1 MAGLNLGAVRSA
13 ALRRAPI
20 DDRIVIRGDR
30 CERGGRLSAVLAT
43 TDLDIDA
50 LDPARKAAAAAAFAR
65 MCHTLER
72 PMQLLIRVRR
82 LTESD
87 VPASEG
93 QHARLDEAMRRY
105 WAEQIRDGE
114 RHTRQVFVI
123 LSAPTPAALES
134 VCAQA
139 CDRLGALGVR
149 AHRLAGD
156 ALIAAITDGF
166 DINDATTWSEHREHA
181 AVGDHVVCG
190 HALQRLPGH
199 PVSPGWLAPLLGVQA
214 EADIAIHLE
223 PAPLGDALGRL
234 NRRLRDFSAHRML
247 EVERGALGDVHVDI
261 GLDAATALRE
271 RLARNLGR
279 PLHLAVIATAR
290 AHSIDELQARSDA
303 LRLGFASALIGVEVT
318 HFRHLAAH
326 VSTLALGINA
336 LRSSKLVDSTAAAT
350 CIPWIEAGCSDP
362 EGYRLGAATR
372 SGLPVRVAPFDTS
385 RHPNPNIAVFAASGH
400 GKSFAIGTLVL
411 EAAVAGVNSVIIDP
425 EGEYRGLV
433 TALGGRY
440 LELAP
445 GTDAAVNVF
454 EGATD
459 DPEETVAAVVD
470 LVTVLCG
477 DGLGDV
483 ERAVVDAA
491 ARDALERALSEH
503 RAPLLEDCLPMLDV
517 EARPVAIVVRRF
529 CTGGLGAL
537 FDRPTSLEVDSGVC
551 AISLRDMPPE
561 HVAAATLI
569 VARWLW
575 ELVRRDRRRRH
586 IVFDEVGALCVHRP
600 LRDLLVQLARRCRKY
615 SASLVVATQNAQDLL
630 GTDEGSVIATNCAVV
645 LLGGHRA
652 AETARMEGAFGLT
665 EAQRRFLE
673 TASRGEFLLLAGDR
687 RVAMRI
693 EVPEL
698 HRSILTDETGSAYPL
713 DASPLDSQDMGA
725 PGRLSPKIWDH

>member
-1 MAGLNLGAVRSA
+1 VAGLSIAAIRGAATRS
-13 ALRRAPI
+13 API
-20 DDRIVIRGDR
+20 DERVVIRGDR
-30 CERGGRLSAVLAT
+30 CERGGLVSAVLAT

-82 LTESD
+82 LTDPDMS
-87 VPASEG
+87 PATG
-93 QHARLDEAMRRY
+93 AHASLDNAMRRY
-105 WAEQIRDGE
+105 WADQIRDGE
-114 RHTRQVFVI
+114 RHTRRVYVI
-123 LSAPTPAALES
+123 LAAQAPAALDS

-139 CDRLGALGVR
+139 CDRLGALGVG
-149 AHRLAGD
+149 AHRIDGD
-156 ALIAAITDGF
+156 ALIAVVTDGF
-166 DINDATTWSEHREHA
+166 DCNAATTWAEYREHVA
-181 AVGDHVVCG
+181 YGDKVLRG
-190 HALQRLPGH
+190 HMLQRLPGH

-223 PAPLGDALGRL
+223 PAPLSDALGRL

-247 EVERGALGDVHVDI
+247 EMERGALGDVHVDI
-261 GLDAATALRE
+261 GLDAAAALRE

-279 PLHLAVIATAR
+279 PLHLSVIATAR
-290 AHSIDELQARSDA
+290 GGSIDELQARSDA

-326 VSTLALGINA
+326 VSTRPLGIDA
-336 LRSSKLVDSTAAAT
+336 LRAGKLVDSTAAAT

-362 EGYRLGAATR
+362 DGYRLGAATR
-372 SGLPVRVAPFDTS
+372 SGLPVRVAPFDTT

-433 TALGGRY
+433 TSLRGRY

-454 EGATD
+454 EGAAG

-491 ARDALERALSEH
+491 ARDALQRALSE
-503 RAPLLEDCLPMLDV
+503 RRTPLLADCLPMLDA
-517 EARPVAIVVRRF
+517 EARAVAMVVRRF

-537 FDRPTSLEVDSGVC
+537 FNRATSLKVDSGVC

-575 ELVRRDRRRRH
+575 ELVRKDRRRRH

-652 AETARMEGAFGLT
+652 AETARMERAFGLT
-665 EAQRRFLE
+665 DAQRSFLE

-693 EVPEL
+693 EVPEV
-698 HRSILTDETGSAYPL
+698 HRAILTEETRPSYPL
-713 DASPLDSQDMGA
+713 DDRPLDSQDMGA
-725 PGRLSPKIWDH
+725 PGRPSPKIWDH

>member
-1 MAGLNLGAVRSA
+1 MAGLSIAAIRGAATRS
-13 ALRRAPI
+13 API
-20 DDRIVIRGDR
+20 DERVVIRGDR
-30 CERGGRLSAVLAT
+30 CERGGLVSAVLAT

-82 LTESD
+82 LTDPDMS
-87 VPASEG
+87 PATG
-93 QHARLDEAMRRY
+93 AHASLDNAMRRY
-105 WAEQIRDGE
+105 WADQIRDGE
-114 RHTRQVFVI
+114 RHTRRVYVI
-123 LSAPTPAALES
+123 LAAQAPAALDS

-139 CDRLGALGVR
+139 CDRLGALGVG
-149 AHRLAGD
+149 AHRIDGD
-156 ALIAAITDGF
+156 ALIAVVTDGF
-166 DINDATTWSEHREHA
+166 DCNAATTWAEYREHVA
-181 AVGDHVVCG
+181 YGDKVLRG
-190 HALQRLPGH
+190 HMLQRLPGH

-223 PAPLGDALGRL
+223 PAPLSDALGRL

-247 EVERGALGDVHVDI
+247 EMERGALGDVHVDI
-261 GLDAATALRE
+261 GLDAAAALRE

-279 PLHLAVIATAR
+279 PLHLSVIATAR
-290 AHSIDELQARSDA
+290 GGSIDELQARSDA

-326 VSTLALGINA
+326 VSTRPLGIDA
-336 LRSSKLVDSTAAAT
+336 LRAGKLVDSTAAAT

-362 EGYRLGAATR
+362 DGYRLGAATR
-372 SGLPVRVAPFDTS
+372 SGLPVRVAPFDTT

-433 TALGGRY
+433 TSLRGRY

-454 EGATD
+454 EGAAG

-491 ARDALERALSEH
+491 ARDALQRALSE
-503 RAPLLEDCLPMLDV
+503 RRTPLLADCLPMLDA
-517 EARPVAIVVRRF
+517 EARAVAMVVRRF

-537 FDRPTSLEVDSGVC
+537 FNRATSLKVDSGVC

-575 ELVRRDRRRRH
+575 ELVRKDRRRRH

-652 AETARMEGAFGLT
+652 AETARMERAFGLT
-665 EAQRRFLE
+665 DAQRSFLE

-693 EVPEL
+693 EVPEV
-698 HRSILTDETGSAYPL
+698 HRAILTEETRPSYPL
-713 DASPLDSQDMGA
+713 DDRPLDSQDMGA
-725 PGRLSPKIWDH
+725 PGRPSPKIWDH

>member
-1 MAGLNLGAVRSA
+1 MARLSIGAIPSA
-13 ALRRAPI
+13 GRPRAPFAEPV
-20 DDRIVIRGDR
+20 VIREDR
-30 CERGGRLSAVLAT
+30 CERGDLFSAVLAT
-43 TDLDIDA
+43 SDLDIDS

-65 MCHTLER
+65 ICHTLER

-82 LTESD
+82 LADPESAP
-87 VPASEG
+87 VAGP
-93 QHARLDEAMRRY
+93 HARLDDAMQRY
-105 WAEQIRDGE
+105 WADRVRDGE
-114 RHTRQVFVI
+114 RHTRKVFVV
-123 LSAPTPAALES
+123 LCAHTPAALDS
-134 VCAQA
+134 ACTQA
-139 CDRLGALGVR
+139 CDRLTALGVS
-149 AHRLAGD
+149 AHRLNGV
-156 ALIAAITDGF
+156 ALTEVMTDGF
-166 DINDATTWSEHREHA
+166 DGSAAIRWSEYREHA
-181 AVGDHVVCG
+181 VYGDNVVRG

-199 PVSPGWLAPLLGVQA
+199 PVGPGWLAPLLSVQA

-234 NRRLRDFSAHRML
+234 NRRLRDFSAHRMI

-261 GLDAATALRE
+261 GLDSATALRE
-271 RLARNLGR
+271 RLARNIGR
-279 PLHLAVIATAR
+279 PLHLSVIATAR
-290 AHSIDELQARSDA
+290 GASIDEVRMRSDA
-303 LRLGFASALIGVEVT
+303 LRVGFASALIGMEVT
-318 HFRHLAAH
+318 HFRHMAAL
-326 VSTLALGINA
+326 VSTLPLAVNA
-336 LRSSKLVDSTAAAT
+336 LRGGKLVDSTAAAT
-350 CIPWIEAGCSDP
+350 CIPWIEAGCSDLD
-362 EGYRLGAATR
+362 GYRLGATTR
-372 SGLPVRVAPFDTS
+372 SGLPVRVAPFDTA
-385 RHPNPNIAVFAASGH
+385 RHSNPNIAVFAASGH
-400 GKSFAIGTLVL
+400 GKSFAIGTLML
-411 EAAVAGVNSVIIDP
+411 EAAVASVNSVIIDP

-433 TALGGRY
+433 AALGGRY

-454 EGATD
+454 EGAAD

-477 DGLGDV
+477 DRLGDV

-491 ARDALERALSEH
+491 ARAAMERALVEH
-503 RAPLLEDCLPMLDV
+503 RTPLLEDCLAMLDV
-517 EARPVAIVVRRF
+517 EARPVAMVVRRF

-537 FDRPTSLEVDSGVC
+537 FNRPTSLAVDSGVC

-575 ELVRRDRRRRH
+575 ELIRRDRRRRH

-615 SASLVVATQNAQDLL
+615 GASLVVATQNAQDLL

-652 AETARMEGAFGLT
+652 AETARMEQAFGLT
-665 EAQRRFLE
+665 EAQRGFLE
-673 TASRGEFLLLAGDR
+673 TASRGEFLLIAGDR

-698 HRSILTDETGSAYPL
+698 HRSVLTGETGA
-713 DASPLDSQDMGA
+713 
-725 PGRLSPKIWDH
+725 

>member
-1 MAGLNLGAVRSA
+1 M
-13 ALRRAPI
+13 RA
-20 DDRIVIRGDR
+20 
-30 CERGGRLSAVLAT
+30 
-43 TDLDIDA
+43 
-50 LDPARKAAAAAAFAR
+50 
-65 MCHTLER
+65 
-72 PMQLLIRVRR
+72 
-82 LTESD
+82 
-87 VPASEG
+87 
-93 QHARLDEAMRRY
+93 Y
-105 WAEQIRDGE
+105 WADQIRDGA

-123 LSAPTPAALES
+123 VSAETPATLDSA
-134 VCAQA
+134 CAQT
-139 CDRLGALGVR
+139 CDRLAGLGVR
-149 AHRLAGD
+149 ARRLDGTTLVS
-156 ALIAAITDGF
+156 ALTEDFGGSTAIRWC
-166 DINDATTWSEHREHA
+166 AYREHA
-181 AVGDHVVCG
+181 VCGDHVIRG

-199 PVSPGWLAPLLGVQA
+199 PVGPGWLAPLLGVQA

-223 PAPLGDALGRL
+223 PALLGDALGRL

-247 EVERGALGDVHVDI
+247 EDERGALGDVHVDI
-261 GLDAATALRE
+261 GLDSATALRE

-279 PLHLAVIATAR
+279 PLHLSVVATAR
-290 AHSIDELQARSDA
+290 GASIDEMQASSDA
-303 LRLGFASALIGVEVT
+303 LALGFASALIGVEVT
-318 HFRHLAAH
+318 YFRHRAAY
-326 VSTLALGINA
+326 VSTQPLAVNA
-336 LRSSKLVDSTAAAT
+336 LRAGKLVDSTAAAT
-350 CIPWIEAGCSDP
+350 CIPWVEAGCSDP
-362 EGYRLGAATR
+362 DGYRLGAATR
-372 SGLPVRVAPFDTS
+372 SGLPVRVAPFDTT
-385 RHPNPNIAVFAASGH
+385 RHSNPNIAVFAASGH

-425 EGEYRGLV
+425 EGEYRSLV
-433 TALGGRY
+433 SALGGRY

-454 EGATD
+454 EGAAD

-483 ERAVVDAA
+483 ERAIVDAA
-491 ARDALERALSEH
+491 ARAAIDRALTEH
-503 RAPLLEDCLPMLDV
+503 RTPLLEDCLATLDS
-517 EARPVAIVVRRF
+517 EARPVAMVVRRF

-537 FDRPTSLEVDSGVC
+537 FNRPTSLAIDSGVC

-652 AETARMEGAFGLT
+652 AETARMERAFGLT
-665 EAQRRFLE
+665 EAQRNLLE

-693 EVPEL
+693 QVPKL
-698 HRSILTDETGSAYPL
+698 YRSILTDETGRPYPL
-713 DASPLDSQDMGA
+713 DASPLDAQDMGA
-725 PGRLSPKIWDH
+725 PGRPSPKIWDH

>member
-1 MAGLNLGAVRSA
+1 VAGLNLGAVRSA

-82 LTESD
+82 LTDPD
-87 VPASEG
+87 VPPAEG
-93 QHARLDEAMRRY
+93 QHASLDEAMRRY

-123 LSAPTPAALES
+123 LSAQTPAALDS
-134 VCAQA
+134 ACAQA

-156 ALIAAITDGF
+156 ALIAAITDGV
-166 DINDATTWSEHREHA
+166 DDNDATTWSEHREHA
-181 AVGDHVVCG
+181 AVGDHVLCG

-261 GLDAATALRE
+261 GVDAATALRE

-290 AHSIDELQARSDA
+290 ANSIDELQARSDA

-326 VSTLALGINA
+326 VSTLPLGINA

-362 EGYRLGAATR
+362 DGYRLGAATR

-491 ARDALERALSEH
+491 ARDALQRALSEH
-503 RAPLLEDCLPMLDV
+503 RTPLLEDCLPMLDV
-517 EARPVAIVVRRF
+517 EARPVAMVVRRF

-652 AETARMEGAFGLT
+652 AETARMERAFGLT
-665 EAQRRFLE
+665 EAQRSFLE

-698 HRSILTDETGSAYPL
+698 HRSLLTDGTGTAYPL
-713 DASPLDSQDMGA
+713 DASALDSQDMGA

>member
-1 MAGLNLGAVRSA
+1 VAGLNLGAVRSA

-149 AHRLAGD
+149 AHRLASD

-290 AHSIDELQARSDA
+290 AHSIDELHARSDA

-362 EGYRLGAATR
+362 DGYRLGAATR

>member
-1 MAGLNLGAVRSA
+1 MARLSIGAIPSA
-13 ALRRAPI
+13 GRPRAPFAEPV
-20 DDRIVIRGDR
+20 VIREDR
-30 CERGGRLSAVLAT
+30 CERGDLFSAVLAT
-43 TDLDIDA
+43 SDLDIDS

-65 MCHTLER
+65 ICHTLER

-82 LTESD
+82 LADPESAP
-87 VPASEG
+87 VAGP
-93 QHARLDEAMRRY
+93 HARLDDAMQRY
-105 WAEQIRDGE
+105 WADRVRDGE
-114 RHTRQVFVI
+114 RHTRKVFVV
-123 LSAPTPAALES
+123 LCAHTPAALDS
-134 VCAQA
+134 ACTQA
-139 CDRLGALGVR
+139 CDRLTALGVS
-149 AHRLAGD
+149 AHRLNGV
-156 ALIAAITDGF
+156 ALTEVMTDGF
-166 DINDATTWSEHREHA
+166 DGSAAIRWSEYREHA
-181 AVGDHVVCG
+181 VYGDNVVRG

-199 PVSPGWLAPLLGVQA
+199 PVGPGWLAPLLSVQA

-234 NRRLRDFSAHRML
+234 NRRLRDFSAHRMI

-261 GLDAATALRE
+261 GLDSATALRE
-271 RLARNLGR
+271 RLARNIGR
-279 PLHLAVIATAR
+279 PLHLSVIATAR
-290 AHSIDELQARSDA
+290 GASIDEVRMRSDA
-303 LRLGFASALIGVEVT
+303 LRVGFASALIGMEVT
-318 HFRHLAAH
+318 HFRHMAAL
-326 VSTLALGINA
+326 VSTLPLAVNA
-336 LRSSKLVDSTAAAT
+336 LRGGKLVDSTAAAT
-350 CIPWIEAGCSDP
+350 CIPWIEAGCSDLD
-362 EGYRLGAATR
+362 GYRLGATTR
-372 SGLPVRVAPFDTS
+372 SGLPVRVAPFDTA
-385 RHPNPNIAVFAASGH
+385 RHSNPNIAVFAASGH
-400 GKSFAIGTLVL
+400 GKSFAIGTLML
-411 EAAVAGVNSVIIDP
+411 EAAVASVNSVIIDP

-433 TALGGRY
+433 AALGGRY

-454 EGATD
+454 EGAAD

-477 DGLGDV
+477 DRLGDV

-491 ARDALERALSEH
+491 ARAAMERALVEH
-503 RAPLLEDCLPMLDV
+503 RTPLLEDCLAMLDV
-517 EARPVAIVVRRF
+517 EARPVAMVVRRF

-537 FDRPTSLEVDSGVC
+537 FNRPTSLAVDSGVC

-575 ELVRRDRRRRH
+575 ELIRRDRRRRH

-615 SASLVVATQNAQDLL
+615 GASLVVATQNAQDLL

-652 AETARMEGAFGLT
+652 AETARMEQAFGLT
-665 EAQRRFLE
+665 EEQRGFLE
-673 TASRGEFLLLAGDR
+673 TASRGEFLLIAGDR

-698 HRSILTDETGSAYPL
+698 HRSVLTGETGA
-713 DASPLDSQDMGA
+713 
-725 PGRLSPKIWDH
+725 

>member
-1 MAGLNLGAVRSA
+1 VAGLSIAAIRGAATRS
-13 ALRRAPI
+13 API
-20 DDRIVIRGDR
+20 DERVVIRGDR
-30 CERGGRLSAVLAT
+30 CERGGLVSAVLAT

-82 LTESD
+82 LTDPDMS
-87 VPASEG
+87 PATG
-93 QHARLDEAMRRY
+93 AHASLDNAMRRY
-105 WAEQIRDGE
+105 WADQIRDGE
-114 RHTRQVFVI
+114 RHTRRVYVI
-123 LSAPTPAALES
+123 LAAQAPAALDS

-139 CDRLGALGVR
+139 CDRLGALGVG
-149 AHRLAGD
+149 AHRIDGD
-156 ALIAAITDGF
+156 ALIAVVTDGF
-166 DINDATTWSEHREHA
+166 DCNAATTWAEYREHVA
-181 AVGDHVVCG
+181 YGDKVLRG
-190 HALQRLPGH
+190 HMLQRLPGH

-223 PAPLGDALGRL
+223 PAPLSDALGRL

-247 EVERGALGDVHVDI
+247 EMERGALGDVHVDI
-261 GLDAATALRE
+261 GLDAAAALRE

-279 PLHLAVIATAR
+279 PLHLSVIATAR
-290 AHSIDELQARSDA
+290 GGSIDELQSRSDA

-326 VSTLALGINA
+326 VSTRPLGIDA
-336 LRSSKLVDSTAAAT
+336 LRAGKLVDSTAAAT

-362 EGYRLGAATR
+362 DGYRLGAATR
-372 SGLPVRVAPFDTS
+372 SGLPVRVAPFDTT

-433 TALGGRY
+433 TSLRGRY

-454 EGATD
+454 EGAAG

-491 ARDALERALSEH
+491 ARDALQRALSE
-503 RAPLLEDCLPMLDV
+503 RRTPLLADCLPMLDA
-517 EARPVAIVVRRF
+517 EARAVAMVVRRF

-537 FDRPTSLEVDSGVC
+537 FNRATSLKVDSGVC

-575 ELVRRDRRRRH
+575 ELVRKDRRRRH

-652 AETARMEGAFGLT
+652 AETARMERAFGLT
-665 EAQRRFLE
+665 DAQRSFLE

-693 EVPEL
+693 EVPEV
-698 HRSILTDETGSAYPL
+698 HRAILTEETRPSYPL
-713 DASPLDSQDMGA
+713 DDRPLDSQDMGA

>member
-1 MAGLNLGAVRSA
+1 MAGLSLGAVVSA

-20 DDRIVIRGDR
+20 DDRIVIRADC
-30 CERGGRLSAVLAT
+30 CERAGRLSAVLAT
-43 TDLDIDA
+43 ADLDIDA

-82 LTESD
+82 LEDATD
-87 VPASEG
+87 PAAEG
-93 QHARLDEAMRRY
+93 EHSRLDDAMRTY
-105 WAEQIRDGE
+105 WADQIRDGE

-123 LSAPTPAALES
+123 LSAQTSAALGS
-134 VCAQA
+134 ACAQA
-139 CDRLGALGVR
+139 CDRLGALGVG
-149 AHRLAGD
+149 AHRLEGD
-156 ALIAAITDGF
+156 ALIAAVTDGF
-166 DINDATTWSEHREHA
+166 DDMAATTWSEHREHA
-181 AVGDHVVCG
+181 DVGDRVIRG
-190 HALQRLPGH
+190 HTLQRLPGH

-279 PLHLAVIATAR
+279 PLHLSVIATAR
-290 AHSIDELQARSDA
+290 AHSIDVLQARSDA

-318 HFRHLAAH
+318 HFRHRAAH
-326 VSTLALGINA
+326 VSTLPLGVQA
-336 LRSSKLVDSTAAAT
+336 LRASKLVDSTAAAT
-350 CIPWIEAGCSDP
+350 CIPWVEAGCSDRD
-362 EGYRLGAATR
+362 GYRIGAATR
-372 SGLPVRVAPFDTS
+372 SGLPVRVAPFDTT
-385 RHPNPNIAVFAASGH
+385 RHPNPNVAVFAASGH

-454 EGATD
+454 EGAVD
-459 DPEETVAAVVD
+459 DAEETIAAVVD

-477 DGLGDV
+477 DRLGDV

-491 ARDALERALSEH
+491 ARDALRHAFSEH
-503 RAPLLEDCLPMLDV
+503 RTPLLEDCLPMLEV
-517 EARPVAIVVRRF
+517 EARPVAMVVRRF

-537 FDRPTSLEVDSGVC
+537 FNRPTSLEVNSGVC

-575 ELVRRDRRRRH
+575 ELVRSDRRRRH

-652 AETARMEGAFGLT
+652 AETARMEHAFGLT
-665 EAQRRFLE
+665 TAQRGFLE

-698 HRSILTDETGSAYPL
+698 HRSILTDETRTAYPL

>member
-1 MAGLNLGAVRSA
+1 MARLTIGAIPSA
-13 ALRRAPI
+13 GRPRAPF
-20 DDRIVIRGDR
+20 DEQVVIREDR
-30 CERGGRLSAVLAT
+30 CERGDLFSAVLAT
-43 TDLDIDA
+43 SDLDIDS
-50 LDPARKAAAAAAFAR
+50 LDPARKTAAAAAFAR

-82 LTESD
+82 LADPESAA
-87 VPASEG
+87 VAGP
-93 QHARLDEAMRRY
+93 HARLDDAMHRY
-105 WAEQIRDGE
+105 WADLIRDAE
-114 RHTRQVFVI
+114 RHTRKVFVI
-123 LSAPTPAALES
+123 LAAHTPTALDSACT
-134 VCAQA
+134 QA
-139 CDRLGALGVR
+139 CDRLTALGVS
-149 AHRLAGD
+149 AHRLNGV
-156 ALIAAITDGF
+156 ALADVMTDGL
-166 DINDATTWSEHREHA
+166 DGNTAITWSEYREHA
-181 AVGDHVVCG
+181 VYGDNVVCG

-199 PVSPGWLAPLLGVQA
+199 PVGPGWLAPLLSVQA
-214 EADIAIHLE
+214 EADIAIHLD

-234 NRRLRDFSAHRML
+234 NRRLRDFSAHRMI

-261 GLDAATALRE
+261 GLDSATALRE
-271 RLARNLGR
+271 RLARNIGR
-279 PLHLAVIATAR
+279 PLHLSVIATAR
-290 AHSIDELQARSDA
+290 GASIDEVRMRSDA
-303 LRLGFASALIGVEVT
+303 LRVGFASALIGMEVT
-318 HFRHLAAH
+318 HFRHMAAL
-326 VSTLALGINA
+326 VSTLPLAVNA
-336 LRSSKLVDSTAAAT
+336 LRGGKLVDSTAAAT

-362 EGYRLGAATR
+362 DGYRLGATTR
-372 SGLPVRVAPFDTS
+372 SGLPVRVAPFDTA
-385 RHPNPNIAVFAASGH
+385 RHSNPNIAVFAASGH
-400 GKSFAIGTLVL
+400 GKSFAIGTLIL

-433 TALGGRY
+433 AALGGRY

-454 EGATD
+454 EGAAD
-459 DPEETVAAVVD
+459 DAEETVAAVVD

-477 DGLGDV
+477 DRLGDV

-491 ARDALERALSEH
+491 ARAAMERALLEH
-503 RAPLLEDCLPMLDV
+503 RTPLLEDCLAMLDV
-517 EARPVAIVVRRF
+517 EARPVAMVVRRF

-537 FDRPTSLEVDSGVC
+537 FNRPTSLTVDSGVC

-615 SASLVVATQNAQDLL
+615 GASLVVATQNAQDLL

-652 AETARMEGAFGLT
+652 AETARMEQAFGLT
-665 EAQRRFLE
+665 DAQRGFLE

-698 HRSILTDETGSAYPL
+698 HRSVLTGETGA
-713 DASPLDSQDMGA
+713 
-725 PGRLSPKIWDH
+725 

>member
-1 MAGLNLGAVRSA
+1 MAHLTIPSA
-13 ALRRAPI
+13 GRPRAAFDEPV
-20 DDRIVIRGDR
+20 VIHEDR
-30 CERGGRLSAVLAT
+30 CERAGLFSAVLAT
-43 TDLDIDA
+43 SDLDIDS

-65 MCHTLER
+65 ICHTLER
-72 PMQLLIRVRR
+72 PMQLLIRVRP
-82 LTESD
+82 LADPESA
-87 VPASEG
+87 PG
-93 QHARLDEAMRRY
+93 TGPHTRLDDAMQRY
-105 WAEQIRDGE
+105 WADRVRDGG
-114 RHTRQVFVI
+114 RHTRTVFVI
-123 LSAPTPAALES
+123 LSTQTPAALDTS
-134 VCAQA
+134 CTLTS
-139 CDRLGALGVR
+139 DRLAALGVST
-149 AHRLAGD
+149 HRLNGE
-156 ALIAAITDGF
+156 ALTDVMTDGF
-166 DINDATTWSEHREHA
+166 DGNIAINWSEYREHA
-181 AVGDHVVCG
+181 VYGDTLVCG

-199 PVSPGWLAPLLGVQA
+199 PVGPGWLAPLLSVQA
-214 EADIAIHLE
+214 ETDIAIHLE

-234 NRRLRDFSAHRML
+234 NRRLRDFSAHRMI

-261 GLDAATALRE
+261 GLDSATALRE
-271 RLARNLGR
+271 RLARNVGR
-279 PLHLAVIATAR
+279 PLHLSVIATAR
-290 AHSIDELQARSDA
+290 GASIDEMYMRSDA
-303 LRLGFASALIGVEVT
+303 LRVGFASALIGMEVT
-318 HFRHLAAH
+318 HFRHMAAV
-326 VSTLALGINA
+326 VSTLPLAVNA
-336 LRSSKLVDSTAAAT
+336 LRGGKLVDSTAAAT

-362 EGYRLGAATR
+362 DGYRLGATTR
-372 SGLPVRVAPFDTS
+372 SGLPVRVAPFDTA
-385 RHPNPNIAVFAASGH
+385 RHSNPNIAVFAASGH
-400 GKSFAIGTLVL
+400 GKSFAIGTLML

-433 TALGGRY
+433 AALGGRY

-454 EGATD
+454 EGAAN

-477 DGLGDV
+477 DHLGDV
-483 ERAVVDAA
+483 ERAMVDAA
-491 ARDALERALSEH
+491 ARAAMDRALKEH
-503 RAPLLEDCLPMLDV
+503 RTPILQDCLATLEVD
-517 EARPVAIVVRRF
+517 ARPVATVVRRF

-537 FDRPTSLEVDSGVC
+537 FNRPTSLAVDSGVC

-615 SASLVVATQNAQDLL
+615 GASLVVATQNAQDLL

-652 AETARMEGAFGLT
+652 AETARMEHAFGLT
-665 EAQRRFLE
+665 EAQRGFLE

-698 HRSILTDETGSAYPL
+698 HRSVLAGETGS
-713 DASPLDSQDMGA
+713 
-725 PGRLSPKIWDH
+725 

>member
-1 MAGLNLGAVRSA
+1 VAVLNLGAVRSA

-30 CERGGRLSAVLAT
+30 CERSGQVSAVLAT
-43 TDLDIDA
+43 SDLDIDA
-50 LDPARKAAAAAAFAR
+50 LDAARKAAAGAAFAR

-87 VPASEG
+87 VSASQG

-105 WAEQIRDGE
+105 WADQIRDGE
-114 RHTRQVFVI
+114 RHTRRVFVI
-123 LSAPTPAALES
+123 LSAQTPAALDS

-149 AHRLAGD
+149 AHRVDGD
-156 ALIAAITDGF
+156 ALLAAITDGV
-166 DINDATTWSEHREHA
+166 DANDATTWSEHREHA
-181 AVGDHVVCG
+181 AVGDQMVCG

-234 NRRLRDFSAHRML
+234 NRRLRDFTAHRML

-326 VSTLALGINA
+326 VSTLPLGINA

-362 EGYRLGAATR
+362 DGYRLGAATR

-385 RHPNPNIAVFAASGH
+385 RHPNPNIAVFAAS
-400 GKSFAIGTLVL
+400 
-411 EAAVAGVNSVIIDP
+411 
-425 EGEYRGLV
+425 
-433 TALGGRY
+433 
-440 LELAP
+440 
-445 GTDAAVNVF
+445 
-454 EGATD
+454 AT
-459 DPEETVAAVVD
+459 
-470 LVTVLCG
+470 
-477 DGLGDV
+477 
-483 ERAVVDAA
+483 ERASPSG
-491 ARDALERALSEH
+491 RS
-503 RAPLLEDCLPMLDV
+503 CS
-517 EARPVAIVVRRF
+517 RPRSR
-529 CTGGLGAL
+529 
-537 FDRPTSLEVDSGVC
+537 VC

-652 AETARMEGAFGLT
+652 AETARMEHAFGLT
-665 EAQRRFLE
+665 EAQRSFLE
-673 TASRGEFLLLAGDR
+673 TAARGEFLLLAGDR

-698 HRSILTDETGSAYPL
+698 HRSILTEGTGTAYPL
-713 DASPLDSQDMGA
+713 DASALDSQDMGA

>member
-1 MAGLNLGAVRSA
+1 MARLTIAAVPSTGRP
-13 ALRRAPI
+13 RAPL
-20 DDRIVIRGDR
+20 DEPVVIREDR
-30 CERGGRLSAVLAT
+30 CERSGLFSAVLAT
-43 TDLDIDA
+43 SDLDIDS
-50 LDPARKAAAAAAFAR
+50 LDPARKAAASAAFAR

-82 LTESD
+82 LTGPESAP
-87 VPASEG
+87 VAGP
-93 QHARLDEAMRRY
+93 HARLDDAMQRY
-105 WAEQIRDGE
+105 WADRIRDGE
-114 RHTRQVFVI
+114 RHTRKVFVI
-123 LSAPTPAALES
+123 LTAHTPAALDS
-134 VCAQA
+134 ACTQA
-139 CDRLGALGVR
+139 CDRLTALGVS
-149 AHRLAGD
+149 ALRLSGVG
-156 ALIAAITDGF
+156 LTGVMTDGF
-166 DINDATTWSEHREHA
+166 DGNAAITWSECRDHA
-181 AVGDHVVCG
+181 VYGDNFVCG

-199 PVSPGWLAPLLGVQA
+199 PVGPGWLAPLLSVQA

-234 NRRLRDFSAHRML
+234 NRRLRDFSAHRMI
-247 EVERGALGDVHVDI
+247 EVERGALRDVHVDI
-261 GLDAATALRE
+261 GLDSATALRE
-271 RLARNLGR
+271 RLARNIGR
-279 PLHLAVIATAR
+279 PLHLSVIATAR
-290 AHSIDELQARSDA
+290 GASIDEVRLRSDA
-303 LRLGFASALIGVEVT
+303 LRVGFASALIGMEVT
-318 HFRHLAAH
+318 HFRHMAAL
-326 VSTLALGINA
+326 VSTLPFAVNT
-336 LRSSKLVDSTAAAT
+336 LRGGKLVDSTAAAT
-350 CIPWIEAGCSDP
+350 CTPWIEAGCSDP
-362 EGYRLGAATR
+362 DGYRLGATTR
-372 SGLPVRVAPFDTS
+372 SGLPVRVAPFDTA
-385 RHPNPNIAVFAASGH
+385 RHSNPNIAVFAASGH
-400 GKSFAIGTLVL
+400 GKSFAIGTLML

-433 TALGGRY
+433 AALGGRY

-454 EGATD
+454 EGAAD

-477 DGLGDV
+477 DRLGDV

-491 ARDALERALSEH
+491 ARAAMERALLEH
-503 RAPLLEDCLPMLDV
+503 RRPLLEDCLATLDV
-517 EARPVAIVVRRF
+517 EARPVAMVVRRF

-537 FDRPTSLEVDSGVC
+537 FNRPTSLTVDSGMC

-586 IVFDEVGALCVHRP
+586 IVFDEVGALCEHRP

-615 SASLVVATQNAQDLL
+615 GASLVVATQNAQDLL

-652 AETARMEGAFGLT
+652 AETARMEQAFGLT
-665 EAQRRFLE
+665 EAQRGFLE

-687 RVAMRI
+687 RVAIRI

-698 HRSILTDETGSAYPL
+698 HRSVLAGETGS
-713 DASPLDSQDMGA
+713 
-725 PGRLSPKIWDH
+725 